1 MAADLTLESHP
12 NPRDKIRRDWWPAL
26 TTSWQI
32 WVPAQ
37 ARAAARAWPTPD
49 THGLNETNERPGRR
63 YVAQAINFG
72 FVPLHFQVLFA
83 NGVALIWN
91 TYLSWIAHR
100 ADDEHD
106 APAAAAPPEQPQ
118 RCPER

>member
-1 MAADLTLESHP
+1 M
-12 NPRDKIRRDWWPAL
+12 
-26 TTSWQI
+26 
-32 WVPAQ
+32 
-37 ARAAARAWPTPD
+37 
-49 THGLNETNERPGRR
+49 NETNERPGRR

-100 ADDEHD
+100 ADDEH
-106 APAAAAPPEQPQ
+106 APAAAAPPDV
-118 RCPER
+118 